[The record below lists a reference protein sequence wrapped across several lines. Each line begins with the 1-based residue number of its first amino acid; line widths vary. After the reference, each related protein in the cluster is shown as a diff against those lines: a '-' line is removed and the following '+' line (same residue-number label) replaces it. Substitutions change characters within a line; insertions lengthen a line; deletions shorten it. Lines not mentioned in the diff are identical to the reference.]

1 MSKSTRSSTL
11 WKGAAAGLVG
21 GLVGAWVKSQVEP
34 PLQRLAESVA
44 PPTHREKEQPGADI
58 SGKPERMPP
67 ATLAQHVTAD
77 TLSTDEKLEAQTAIH
92 YTFGAGAGIAYGLL
106 AEASPVGAGFG
117 VPAAVALWAG
127 THLTTLPAAG
137 LSADPDDLPTSAHVW
152 ELGSHLVFGLTVDL
166 VRRAV
171 RAAL

>member
-1 MSKSTRSSTL
+1 MPKSTRSSTL
-11 WKGAAAGLVG
+11 WKGAAAGLVA

-58 SGKPERMPP
+58 AGKPERMPP
-67 ATLAQHVTAD
+67 ATLAQDLTD
-77 TLSTDEKLEAQTAIH
+77 ETLSTDEKLRAQEGIH
-92 YTFGAGAGIAYGLL
+92 YAFGGGAGLAYGVL
-106 AEASPVGAGFG
+106 AETLPVTAGFG
-117 VPAAVALWAG
+117 MPAAAALWAG

-137 LSADPDDLPTSAHVW
+137 LSADPDELPASAHLW